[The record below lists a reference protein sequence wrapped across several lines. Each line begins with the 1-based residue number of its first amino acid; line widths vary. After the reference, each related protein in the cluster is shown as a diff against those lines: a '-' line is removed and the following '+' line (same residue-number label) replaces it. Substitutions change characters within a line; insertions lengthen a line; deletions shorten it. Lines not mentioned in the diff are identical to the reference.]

1 MLAQSFYRTLGQL
14 NGDKAPL
21 KSQPLLVP
29 LSLKLEKG
37 LVHAAQEH
45 QDRFARMGLLF
56 KMRNEKA
63 LMVMGVPA
71 PLRQQNLQL
80 LIPDLLSYAASQA
93 QKEEQAQNDTA
104 MAQWLALRV
113 AKVKSHYTLSEA
125 IQIISELEQLWQ
137 EKLPLQDAQL
147 VTSVDFSATIAQLT

>member
-1 MLAQSFYRTLGQL
+1 
-14 NGDKAPL
+14 
-21 KSQPLLVP
+21 
-29 LSLKLEKG
+29 
-37 LVHAAQEH
+37 
-45 QDRFARMGLLF
+45 
-56 KMRNEKA
+56 MRNEKA

-93 QKEEQAQNDTA
+93 QKEELAQNDTT

-137 EKLPLQDAQL
+137 EKLPLQDSQL